1 MIAALSTIENAVY
14 RVQSEEAVT
23 YGHVG
28 RANEITNYIMNNT
41 VYIQLHLHYLY
52 GKVTTCFDTSVSSS
66 GHYVQFVLF
75 SVVIKSIYFYTLRR
89 IWFKH

>member
-23 YGHVG
+23 YGHMG

-41 VYIQLHLHYLY
+41 VYNFYVCY
-52 GKVTTCFDTSVSSS
+52 SVHSR
-66 GHYVQFVLF
+66 L
-75 SVVIKSIYFYTLRR
+75 
-89 IWFKH
+89 